1 MRKKIKNQKLKI
13 KNNIVGLLLNQE
25 IENGCRLGLWE
36 IAEDYETLFRMT
48 HLNDDDI
55 RRLNT
60 FKNTYRKIESLSV
73 RALLQQMTR
82 PDARIVYNKQSR
94 KPYLED
100 GSYNI
105 SVSHSHRYTAILLG
119 KCKLVGIDLE
129 FMSHNIHRLAHK
141 FINKQEVITDN
152 QSLRRRHLYIHWCA
166 KEALYKICDKMDIN
180 FQEDLSILPFDV
192 DLQGEIVGV
201 VNNNSRNEEYKLH
214 YQLENNY
221 VLVYCIK

>member
-1 MRKKIKNQKLKI
+1 M
-13 KNNIVGLLLNQE
+13 GLLLNQE
-25 IENGCRLGLWE
+25 IEDECRLGLWE

-48 HLNDDDI
+48 HLNDDDL

-100 GSYNI
+100 SSYNI

-119 KCKLVGIDLE
+119 KNKLVGIDLE

-152 QSLRRRHLYIHWCA
+152 PLFRRRHLYIHWCA
-166 KEALYKICDKMDIN
+166 KEALYKICDKADIN
-180 FQEDLSILPFDV
+180 FQEDLIIKPFEIDV
-192 DLQGEIVGV
+192 KGDIIGV
-201 VNNNSRNEEYKLH
+201 VSNNLRNEEYKMH
-214 YQLENNY
+214 YLFENNY
-221 VLVYCIK
+221 VLVYCTK